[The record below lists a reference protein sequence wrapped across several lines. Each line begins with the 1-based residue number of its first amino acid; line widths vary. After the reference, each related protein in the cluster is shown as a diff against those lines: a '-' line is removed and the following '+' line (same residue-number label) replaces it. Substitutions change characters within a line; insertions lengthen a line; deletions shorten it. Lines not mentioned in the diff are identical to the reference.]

1 MAVGIKLWV
10 AKFCREAFF
19 KPLRDEMFQAFGF
32 VVDFFEWVLQD
43 FVEECLQQPMVAN
56 DLQRASHACGREAHS
71 TVRFVLDELG

>member
-56 DLQRASHACGREAHS
+56 DLQRAPPTGEGQSNSAMP
-71 TVRFVLDELG
+71 FVLNKRG